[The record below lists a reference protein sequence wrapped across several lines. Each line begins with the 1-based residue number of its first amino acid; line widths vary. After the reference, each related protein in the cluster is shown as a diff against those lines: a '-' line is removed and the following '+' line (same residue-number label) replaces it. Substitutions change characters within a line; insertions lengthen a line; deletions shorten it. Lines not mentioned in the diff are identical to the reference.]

1 MTTANSVRKPAIQ
14 AIGLQKS
21 YMTGGERTNVLC
33 DVDFQ
38 AMAGEMTMVVGPSGS
53 GKSTLLA
60 AVSGL
65 LRPDKG
71 EVSALGEDLWRMAD
85 NRIDAFRLRNCG
97 FVFQGFN
104 LFPAL
109 NALEQVAL
117 VVRYLGFSRK
127 DARERAREALNE
139 VGLSGK
145 LALHPAE
152 MSGGEKQRVAIA
164 RALVK
169 EPSLVFADEPS
180 SALDSENAARIIEL
194 LRDASRNRAAAVIV
208 VTHDTKLQQSADRI
222 VEMVDGRVVQSELR
236 PT

>member
-1 MTTANSVRKPAIQ
+1 MTIASLGRTPAIQ
-14 AIGLQKS
+14 ATGLQKS
-21 YMTGGERTNVLC
+21 YTSGGGSTTVLS
-33 DVDFQ
+33 DVNFE
-38 AMAGEMTMVVGPSGS
+38 AMAGEMTMVIGPSGS
-53 GKSTLLA
+53 GKSTLMA

-65 LRPDKG
+65 LRPDRG
-71 EVSALGEDLWRMAD
+71 EVNALGEELWRMATT
-85 NRIDAFRLRNCG
+85 RIDAFRLRNCG
-97 FVFQGFN
+97 FVFQGYN

-117 VVRYLGFSRK
+117 VVRYLGVSRR
-127 DARERAREALNE
+127 DARERARAALEE
-139 VGLSGK
+139 VGLGGK

-169 EPSLVFADEPS
+169 EPSLLFADEPS

-194 LRDASRNRAAAVIV
+194 LRGASRNRDAAVVV

-222 VEMVDGRVVQSELR
+222 VEMADGRVVRTTFQPS
-236 PT
+236 

>member
-1 MTTANSVRKPAIQ
+1 MTAANSDRQPAIR
-14 AIGLQKS
+14 ATGLQKS
-21 YMTGGERTNVLC
+21 YTTGGERTVVLSG
-33 DVDFQ
+33 VDFE
-38 AMAGEMTMVVGPSGS
+38 AMAGEMTMVIGPSGS

-65 LRPDKG
+65 LRPDSG
-71 EVSALGEDLWRMAD
+71 EVNALGEDLWRMPPS
-85 NRIDAFRLRNCG
+85 RIDAFRLRHCG

-109 NALEQVAL
+109 NAVEQVAL
-117 VVRYLGFSRK
+117 VVRYLGFSRTE
-127 DARERAREALNE
+127 ARARARAALDE

-145 LALHPAE
+145 LALRPAE

-194 LRDASRNRAAAVIV
+194 LRVASRNRNAAVIV

-222 VEMVDGRVVQSELR
+222 VEMADGRVVQTKR
-236 PT
+236 FPA

>member
-1 MTTANSVRKPAIQ
+1 MTAANSVRKPAIQ

-21 YMTGGERTNVLC
+21 YMTGGTRTDVLC
-33 DVDFQ
+33 DVDFH
-38 AMAGEMTMVVGPSGS
+38 AIAGEMTMVIGPSGS

-60 AVSGL
+60 AISGL

-71 EVSALGEDLWRMAD
+71 EVSAMGEDLWRMAD
-85 NRIDAFRLRNCG
+85 TRIDAFRLRNCG

-127 DARERAREALNE
+127 DARERAREALDE

-180 SALDSENAARIIEL
+180 SALDFENAARIIEL
-194 LRDASRNRAAAVIV
+194 LRDASRNRDAAVIV

-222 VEMVDGRVVQSELR
+222 VKMVDGRVVQPELR
-236 PT
+236 PA

>member
-1 MTTANSVRKPAIQ
+1 MTAANSDRQPAIQ

-21 YMTGGERTNVLC
+21 YVTGRERTMILSE
-33 DVDFQ
+33 VDFH
-38 AMAGEMTMVVGPSGS
+38 AMAGEMTMVIGPSGS

-60 AVSGL
+60 AISGL

-71 EVSALGEDLWRMAD
+71 EVNALGEDLWRMAD
-85 NRIDAFRLRNCG
+85 TRIDAFRLRNCG

-117 VVRYLGFSRK
+117 VVRYLGVGRK
-127 DARERAREALNE
+127 DARERAREALGE

-180 SALDSENAARIIEL
+180 SALDTENAARIIEL
-194 LRDASRNRAAAVIV
+194 LRDASRHRDAAVIV
-208 VTHDTKLQQSADRI
+208 VTHDTKFQQSADRI
-222 VEMVDGRVVQSELR
+222 VEMVDGRVVQTKFH
-236 PT
+236 PA

>member
-1 MTTANSVRKPAIQ
+1 MTANSDRQPAIR
-14 AIGLQKS
+14 ATGLQKS
-21 YMTGGERTNVLC
+21 YTTGGERTVVLSG
-33 DVDFQ
+33 VDFE
-38 AMAGEMTMVVGPSGS
+38 AMAGEMTMVIGPSGS

-65 LRPDKG
+65 LRPDSG
-71 EVSALGEDLWRMAD
+71 EVNALGEDLWRMPPS
-85 NRIDAFRLRNCG
+85 RIDAFRLRHCG

-109 NALEQVAL
+109 NAVEQVAL
-117 VVRYLGFSRK
+117 VVRYLGFSRTE
-127 DARERAREALNE
+127 ARERARAALDE

-145 LALHPAE
+145 LALRPAE

-194 LRDASRNRAAAVIV
+194 LRVASRNRNAAVIV

-222 VEMVDGRVVQSELR
+222 VEMADGRVVQTKR
-236 PT
+236 FPA

>member
-1 MTTANSVRKPAIQ
+1 MSPGDAVRKPAIE
-14 AIGLQKS
+14 AVGLGKS
-21 YMTGGERTNVLC
+21 YTTGGARTTVLSG
-33 DVDFQ
+33 VDFQ
-38 AMAGEMTMVVGPSGS
+38 AMAGEVTMVIGPSGS

-60 AVSGL
+60 AISGL
-65 LRPDKG
+65 LRPDQG
-71 EVSALGEDLWRMAD
+71 EVHALGEPLWRMATT
-85 NRIDAFRLRNCG
+85 RIDAFRLRHCG

-117 VVRYLGFSRK
+117 VVRYLGVGRK
-127 DARERAREALNE
+127 AARERARAALDE
-139 VGLSGK
+139 VGLGGK

-169 EPSLVFADEPS
+169 EPGLVFADEPS
-180 SALDSENAARIIEL
+180 SALDSENAARIMEL
-194 LRDASRNRAAAVIV
+194 LRGISRRRDAAVIV

-222 VEMVDGRVVQSELR
+222 VEMADGRVVQTTLHHA
-236 PT
+236 

>member
-1 MTTANSVRKPAIQ
+1 MTSTGLHPIPAIQ
-14 AIGLQKS
+14 ASGLHKT
-21 YMTGGERTNVLC
+21 YMSGKEPTVVLA
-33 DVDFQ
+33 DVNFH
-38 AMAGEMTMVVGPSGS
+38 ASAGEMTMVIGPSGS
-53 GKSTLLA
+53 GKSTLMA
-60 AVSGL
+60 AISGL

-71 EVSALGEDLWRMAD
+71 EVNALGENLWHMAD
-85 NRIDAFRLRNCG
+85 RRIDAFRLQNCG
-97 FVFQGFN
+97 FIFQGFN

-117 VVRYLGFSRK
+117 VVRYLGISK
-127 DARERAREALNE
+127 KEARERAREALSE

-169 EPSLVFADEPS
+169 EPSLLFADEPS

-194 LRDASRNRAAAVIV
+194 LRNASRTRNAAVIV
-208 VTHDTKLQQSADRI
+208 VTHDVKLQKSADRI
-222 VEMVDGRVVQSELR
+222 VEMADGRVVRNEL
-236 PT
+236 

>member
-1 MTTANSVRKPAIQ
+1 MSAASSARKPAIQ
-14 AIGLQKS
+14 ATGLQKS
-21 YMTGGERTNVLC
+21 YTTGRERTTVLSG
-33 DVDFQ
+33 VDFE
-38 AMAGEMTMVVGPSGS
+38 AMAGEMTMVIGPSGS
-53 GKSTLLA
+53 GKSTLMA

-65 LRPDKG
+65 LRPDQG
-71 EVSALGEDLWRMAD
+71 EVHALGQELWRMAAT
-85 NRIDAFRLRNCG
+85 RIDAFRLRNCG
-97 FVFQGFN
+97 FVFQGYN

-117 VVRYLGFSRK
+117 IVRYLGFNRK
-127 DARERAREALNE
+127 DARERARAALDE

-169 EPSLVFADEPS
+169 EPSLLFVDEPS

-194 LRDASRNRAAAVIV
+194 LRAASRNRDAAVIV

-222 VEMVDGRVVQSELR
+222 VEMVDGRVVRTTLQHA
-236 PT
+236 

>member
-1 MTTANSVRKPAIQ
+1 MV
-14 AIGLQKS
+14 IG
-21 YMTGGERTNVLC
+21 R
-33 DVDFQ
+33 
-38 AMAGEMTMVVGPSGS
+38 SGS

-71 EVSALGEDLWRMAD
+71 EVTALGEDLWRMAD
-85 NRIDAFRLRNCG
+85 TRIDAFRLRNCG

-127 DARERAREALNE
+127 EARERARAALDE

-194 LRDASRNRAAAVIV
+194 LRNASRNRNAAVIV
-208 VTHDTKLQQSADRI
+208 VTHDAKLQQSADRI
-222 VEMVDGRVVQSELR
+222 VEMVDGRVVQPE
-236 PT
+236 PFPA